1 MIANDK
7 AFVEALR
14 SVFRLIVDLQMQVS
28 VLELVLTN
36 RGVTRTE
43 LDSVRAMMQEKMT
56 ATQTRIDDA
65 ERDRLLEFLR
75 TFEGPVQ

>member
-43 LDSVRAMMQEKMT
+43 LDTVRAMMQEKMT

>member
-1 MIANDK
+1 MITNDK

-43 LDSVRAMMQEKMT
+43 LDAVRAMMQVKMT

>member
-1 MIANDK
+1 MIVNDK

-43 LDSVRAMMQEKMT
+43 LDTVRAMMQEKMT

>member
-7 AFVEALR
+7 AFVEAFR

-43 LDSVRAMMQEKMT
+43 LDTVRAMMQEKMT

>member
-43 LDSVRAMMQEKMT
+43 LDTVRAMMQEKMT
-56 ATQTRIDDA
+56 ATQTRIDDG